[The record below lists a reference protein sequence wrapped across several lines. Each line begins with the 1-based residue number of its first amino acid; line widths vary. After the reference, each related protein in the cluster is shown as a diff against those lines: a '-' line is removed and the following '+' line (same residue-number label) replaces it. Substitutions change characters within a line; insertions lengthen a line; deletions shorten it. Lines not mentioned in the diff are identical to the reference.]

1 MALSSTEKNE
11 IEVLIRKEIK
21 DFMKHSTIKQF
32 EDHMMDT
39 IAKEIKLG
47 GLENDI
53 KDIVVKMFREFY
65 SFMWNNRTQWESRIK
80 NS

>member
-21 DFMKHSTIKQF
+21 DFMKHSTIKKF

-39 IAKEIKLG
+39 IAKEIKRG

-65 SFMWNNRTQWESRIK
+65 SFMWNNRSQWESRIK

>member
-11 IEVLIRKEIK
+11 IEVIIRKEIK

-32 EDHMMDT
+32 EDSMMDT
-39 IAKEIKLG
+39 IAKVIKRG

-53 KDIVVKMFREFY
+53 KDIVVIIFREFY